1 VAAINM
7 VYGAAAA
14 GVRVMTGSSGPGLSL
29 MQEGMSYLAGAELPC
44 VIVDVMRGGPG
55 LGNIAPEQS
64 DYFAMVKGGGHGNY
78 RNIVLA
84 PASVQEMAEL
94 TMLAFDLADKY
105 RNPAVVLADG
115 FIGQM
120 MEPLDLEYR
129 EIQPPEKIWAVKGT
143 PETRANLV
151 SSIYLETDELEEHQR
166 RMEAKYIRAQEA
178 EPRWEL
184 YNTDDADVLLVG
196 YGIVSRVLLSTV
208 EALRKEGVKAGLF
221 RPITLWPYPS
231 EALAKAAAKVQKV
244 LVVELSNGQMLEDVR
259 LSLNGKVPVEFYGR
273 GGGNVPSVV
282 ELQQQVL
289 ERMAVAV

>member
-1 VAAINM
+1 
-7 VYGAAAA
+7 
-14 GVRVMTGSSGPGLSL
+14 

-78 RNIVLA
+78 RNLVLA

-94 TMLAFDLADKY
+94 TMLAFELADKY

-120 MEPLDLEYR
+120 MEPLDLEDR
-129 EIQPPEKIWAVKGT
+129 EMQAPEKLWAVKGT

-166 RMEAKYIRAQEA
+166 RLEAKYIRAQQT
-178 EPRWEL
+178 EPRYEL
-184 YNTDDADVLLVG
+184 CRTEDADVLLVG

-231 EALAKAAAKVQKV
+231 KALAKAAEKVEKV
-244 LVVELSNGQMLEDVR
+244 IVVELSNGQMVEDVR
-259 LSLNGKVPVEFYGR
+259 LTVNGKVPVEFYGR
-273 GGGNVPSVV
+273 VGGNVPSVA

-289 ERMAVAV
+289 TRMAVAV